1 MSKKIREDYERY
13 KYLFRIG
20 PFNNVYLGQTLVDFA
35 DAYYQDTLGWETTA
49 VLREEAAWTP
59 AAADVLD
66 AQLGDLG
73 FDVVDRVSYAPN
85 TENFNPILDDL
96 QSQGVDGVTT
106 LMASSGA
113 VVAGQWAA
121 GGYDFGLGGIHVP
134 AQLPNIF
141 GQLGSAINNVWT
153 VNTASQG
160 ATITDQTEPFTQSYT
175 DAHGETPVYTGY
187 LAYDAVNLLAAYA
200 EEVGSV
206 DDDELISAMET
217 NDLDVTTST
226 FENFRFWEPDEETPN
241 GETYPHDVA
250 YDRATWL
257 ENGNS
262 APIINQWQDGSL
274 EIVAPDDQAT
284 TGYQPV
290 ER

>member
-1 MSKKIREDYERY
+1 MSKAIREDYERY
-13 KYLFRIG
+13 RYLFRIG
-20 PFNNVYLGQTLVDFA
+20 PFNDAYRAQALVDFA
-35 DAYYQDTLGWETTA
+35 AEHYQETLGWDRTA
-49 VLREEAAWTP
+49 VLHEETAWTTP
-59 AAADVLD
+59 AIDVLD
-66 AQLGDLG
+66 EQFDEHG
-73 FDVVDRVSYAPN
+73 FEVVDRVSYPP
-85 TENFNPILDDL
+85 TRTGFNSILDDL

-241 GETYPHDVA
+241 GETYPHDIA